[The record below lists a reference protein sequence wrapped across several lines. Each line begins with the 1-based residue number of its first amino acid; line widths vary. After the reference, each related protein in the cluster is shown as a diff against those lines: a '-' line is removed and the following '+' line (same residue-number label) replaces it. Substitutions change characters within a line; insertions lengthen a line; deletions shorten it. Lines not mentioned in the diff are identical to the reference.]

1 MVIIGDIRPLASKNY
16 TYTISGATGKPKV
29 KQWKVEYA
37 GKVLA
42 TNTNGV
48 FNFNPSMAGKTVKLT
63 AVVDMHGKEMNYF
76 INLQILAAMP
86 VIEELYWL
94 DMNNERIGKRIV
106 GYLDTVKLVIKT
118 KNIPAND
125 KIKVTIYEDE
135 YVDGHDEDSSR
146 NMGTYEP
153 YVDKKGYAYLTFDN
167 IKVYQKKLN
176 SMDYVDESVHEFYA
190 KVVYSNKINQIKDTI
205 QLQVKNELRKL
216 VPPKVGSNP
225 VVVGKTDSVAKTK
238 KAAVN
243 FTFGVFLDGTL
254 NNMYN
259 TEIRQKVTGREV
271 IKAEVSG
278 ITDAEAQKIYKKK
291 GGAVDGDPSKGET
304 SFENDLSNPAILF
317 KNYNKNKKNKIFR
330 IYTEGIGTNS
340 SPKNFGNEMESSS
353 YKKDDTMMGPAF
365 GMGTA
370 GIMDRVRKSINDIK
384 AEISNNVVKGKEV
397 AGTLTFDVF
406 GFSRGAAAARHF
418 VHVVTQGSYNARTTA
433 YKEGFI
439 VKDMFGYNISQSYAN
454 GVMPAFGFLG
464 QLLSE
469 AELMD
474 EQTKIKI
481 RFVGI
486 YDTVPHHGL
495 FQSNDS
501 KDLGLNNV
509 NRADYVVHMVA
520 ADEHRAN
527 FSLVDISSV
536 AKVSPGSG
544 KKGGIELHYPG
555 VHCDVGGAYVEGW
568 KDNPKRIDA
577 TILKDSLYPLS
588 QELIRQGWFLPGE
601 LTIKADPFYRLTVNN
616 YRLEGERKLSNQY
629 SFIPLHLMAEF
640 CIKKSIP
647 VNNGGIIDDYKFQ
660 ANWIPDNVK
669 FLEGIKEKLKKYTFE
684 GGAPLVFMEAEVYKE
699 PAIVH
704 ATGDRK
710 AVTEWQQRQL
720 EGQRHNDTEA
730 EKKNK
735 EIKFLRNHY
744 LHWNATYG
752 QSGSD
757 LITQKNYPNIVDGK
771 RKRTVY

>member
-1 MVIIGDIRPLASKNY
+1 MVIIGDTRPLASKNY
-16 TYTISGATGKPKV
+16 TYTISAATGNPKV

-42 TNTNGV
+42 TSTNGV

-63 AVVDMHGKEMNYF
+63 AVVDIHGKEMSYF

-86 VIEELYWL
+86 AIEDLYWL
-94 DMNNERIGKRIV
+94 DINNEKIGKRIV

-135 YVDGHDEDSSR
+135 YADGHDEDSSR

-153 YVDKKGYAYLTFDN
+153 YVDKKGYAYITFDN

-190 KVVYSNKINQIKDTI
+190 KVVYSNKVNQIKDTI
-205 QLQVKNELRKL
+205 QLQVKNELSKL
-216 VPPKVGSNP
+216 VPPRVGSNP
-225 VVVGKTDSVAKTK
+225 VVVGKVDSVAKTK
-238 KAAVN
+238 KAPVN

-259 TEIRQKVTGREV
+259 TEIRQKVTGIDV
-271 IKAEVSG
+271 IKAEISG
-278 ITDAEAQKIYKKK
+278 VTDDEAQKIYKKK
-291 GGAVDGDPSKGET
+291 GGAVDGKPSKGET

-317 KNYNKNKKNKIFR
+317 KNYKKSKNDKIFR
-330 IYTEGIGTNS
+330 VYTEGMGTNTA
-340 SPKNFGNEMESSS
+340 PKNYGDVLNTND
-353 YKKDDTMMGPAF
+353 YKGDDMMMGPAF
-365 GMGTA
+365 GMGPA

-384 AEISNNVVKGKEV
+384 TEIVNNVVKGKEV
-397 AGTLTFDVF
+397 VGTLTFDVF

-418 VHVVTQGSYNARTTA
+418 VHVVTQGSYRARTKA
-433 YKEGFI
+433 WKEGFI
-439 VKDMFGYNISQSYAN
+439 VKDMFGYNISESYAN
-454 GVMPAFGFLG
+454 GVMPAFGYLG

-469 AELMD
+469 AGLMD

-495 FQSNDS
+495 LQSNDS
-501 KDLGLNNV
+501 KDLGLNDV

-536 AKVSPGSG
+536 AKVSPDSG

-568 KDNPKRIDA
+568 TDNPKRIDA
-577 TILKDSLYPLS
+577 TIIKDSLYPLS
-588 QELIRQGWFLPGE
+588 QELIRQGWFLPEE

-629 SFIPLHLMAEF
+629 SFIPLHLMVSF
-640 CIKKSIP
+640 CTKKSIP
-647 VNNGGIIDDYKFQ
+647 IKGEGVTDDYKFQ
-660 ANWIPDNVK
+660 ENWISDNVK
-669 FLEGIKEKLKKYTFE
+669 FLEGIKEKLKQYSFN
-684 GGAPLVFMEAEVYKE
+684 GGKPLVFTEPEVYKE
-699 PAIVH
+699 PPIVH

-710 AVTEWQQRQL
+710 AVADWQQRQL
-720 EGQRHNDTEA
+720 EGQRRNDAEA

-757 LITQKNYPNIVDGK
+757 LISQKNYPNIVDGK